1 MFQFQLFDAAP
12 LQIRKRKYTH
22 RAKQL
27 EAVFI
32 SLGGGVQSST
42 IVEMYVEGDLHLP
55 RLDGVLFADTGD
67 EPDWVYQQVAYLR
80 EQLKTVGVPLLTVAK
95 GSLVADI
102 QAEFGRFITMPLW
115 VRGEHGKPSMIR
127 RQCTR
132 EYKLEPMRDAVLDIL
147 IERNLAKQIQRKDG
161 STIRRVNPGVLVKQ
175 VVGISLDEFQRACE
189 AYKFNPAWLQT
200 DYPLL
205 APYRMRRSDCVKYLQ
220 SRQLPIPKKSS
231 CKVCPY
237 HDDYFWLDA
246 YEHYRAAVFEP
257 ACAFDEWLRTP
268 AGRQRVKLNAE
279 AFLHRSLLPLRSL
292 PFMAAAGAPESA
304 TLTEYAPC
312 DHCMM

>member
-1 MFQFQLFDAAP
+1 MFQLQLFDSVP
-12 LQIRKRKYTH
+12 VQLQKRKYTH
-22 RAKQL
+22 REKSL

-42 IVEMYVEGDLHLP
+42 IVEMYVEGDLALP

-67 EPDWVYQQVAYLR
+67 EPQWVYDQVAYLR
-80 EQLKTVGVPLLTVAK
+80 ERLTKVNVPLLTVSK
-95 GSLVADI
+95 GSLVADV

-115 VRGEHGKPSMIR
+115 VRGKHGKPSMIR

-132 EYKLEPMRDAVLDIL
+132 EYKLEPMRDAVLDHL
-147 IERNLAKQIQRKDG
+147 IERDFAKRIQRKDG
-161 STIRRVNPGVLVKQ
+161 SFVRRVKPGVLVQQ

-189 AYKFNPAWLQT
+189 AFKYNPSWLKT

-220 SRQLPIPKKSS
+220 SRNLRVPKKSS
-231 CKVCPY
+231 CKCCPY

-246 YEHYRAAVFEP
+246 YENHRSDVFEP
-257 ACAFDEWLRTP
+257 ACDFDDWLRTP
-268 AGRQRVKLNAE
+268 AGRQRIRLNEE
-279 AFLHRSLLPLRSL
+279 AYLHRSLQPLRSL
-292 PFMAAAGAPESA
+292 PFMAAAGAMENA

-312 DHCMM
+312 DHCMI